1 MKPACH
7 LSGWRVNTDTPMYK
21 KTKFSAR
28 KLPSSNSCKIMHTA
42 AVSQEKIEQSF
53 IKSSSIFKNTLPCQE
68 LKLFHKAP
76 HLIIYTT
83 VIIH

>member
-42 AVSQEKIEQSF
+42 AVSQEK
-53 IKSSSIFKNTLPCQE
+53 NRT
-68 LKLFHKAP
+68 
-76 HLIIYTT
+76 IIYEKFF
-83 VIIH
+83 HL